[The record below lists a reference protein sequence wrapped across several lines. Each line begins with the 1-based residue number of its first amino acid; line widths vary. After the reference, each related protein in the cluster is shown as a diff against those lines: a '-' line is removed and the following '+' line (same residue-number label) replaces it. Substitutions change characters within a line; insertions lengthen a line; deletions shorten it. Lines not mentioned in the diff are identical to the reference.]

1 MSGELQRLA
10 AQARVASIFRT
21 HGGLLQAR
29 EGKELQRDR
38 RELTRRGVLAK
49 AEVAVHTDVAEEA
62 MDAAA
67 EINNYRRARAGG
79 DETADYAL
87 SVIQGN
93 HLRAVSRSQRNVD
106 NDLI

>member
-1 MSGELQRLA
+1 
-10 AQARVASIFRT
+10 
-21 HGGLLQAR
+21 
-29 EGKELQRDR
+29 
-38 RELTRRGVLAK
+38 
-49 AEVAVHTDVAEEA
+49 

-67 EINNYRRARAGG
+67 EINSYRRARAGG